1 MTQSKNL
8 INNWLHPESAN
19 RVSNSYDLMK
29 LINVGRRR
37 VNGEFER
44 QSRIE
49 TFLTM
54 VGGVEEKYG
63 IAFLYPNIEQYQLGN

>member
-1 MTQSKNL
+1 
-8 INNWLHPESAN
+8 
-19 RVSNSYDLMK
+19 MK